1 MKALE
6 ILKHKWIAGNV
17 IYDEDTDRHTRYLKY
32 DDRLIE
38 EAIQEL
44 EELNSRSCE
53 SYKYYKKTIHQDYK
67 TCFLIKNNWYQQE
80 GGYDFEAD
88 CGMQF
93 TIFGGMPSEN
103 NMNFCTKCGK
113 KLIEHKHDDY

>member
-38 EAIQEL
+38 EAIKEL
-44 EELNSRSCE
+44 EELIEKDKSKNCEESYDKTKLAIKALENRSC
-53 SYKYYKKTIHQDYK
+53 SNCKRVNSCKLASDVVD
-67 TCFLIKNNWYQQE
+67 N
-80 GGYDFEAD
+80 
-88 CGMQF
+88 
-93 TIFGGMPSEN
+93 FG
-103 NMNFCTKCGK
+103 TKLREQWFYCWEQK
-113 KLIEHKHDDY
+113 